1 MEPEVVSPTVRE
13 EMAGQNPT
21 DWSFDIR
28 DFHPFVPHL
37 YD

>member
-1 MEPEVVSPTVRE
+1 MEPEVVSPTA